1 MAAGPA
7 HGPMPTDEGLRWFDE
22 HETKLVN
29 APVAK
34 GLRGVVEAM
43 VGNFDRARALV
54 AESRARHEELGQRL
68 MLAGSGLQL
77 CQIEMLAGDAEAAA
91 GEGVRTCEALEA
103 IGERGWLS
111 TIAGQTAQALL
122 ELGRDDEAWIDVAD
136 EVGGPEDVI
145 TQALILQVRARLL
158 ARSGRAVDGEALAR
172 RSVDLVDR
180 TDMLEARADARVDL
194 AAVLRAD
201 GRSDEALTALHEAEE
216 LYRLKQ
222 HLVGVARVQSL
233 VADARAGV

>member
-1 MAAGPA
+1 
-7 HGPMPTDEGLRWFDE
+7 
-22 HETKLVN
+22 
-29 APVAK
+29 
-34 GLRGVVEAM
+34 
-43 VGNFDRARALV
+43 
-54 AESRARHEELGQRL
+54 
-68 MLAGSGLQL
+68 
-77 CQIEMLAGDAEAAA
+77 
-91 GEGVRTCEALEA
+91 
-103 IGERGWLS
+103 
-111 TIAGQTAQALL
+111 
-122 ELGRDDEAWIDVAD
+122 
-136 EVGGPEDVI
+136 
-145 TQALILQVRARLL
+145 VRARLL

-201 GRSDEALTALHEAEE
+201 GRGDEALTALHEAEE

>member
-1 MAAGPA
+1 
-7 HGPMPTDEGLRWFDE
+7 
-22 HETKLVN
+22 
-29 APVAK
+29 
-34 GLRGVVEAM
+34 
-43 VGNFDRARALV
+43 
-54 AESRARHEELGQRL
+54 

-122 ELGRDDEAWIDVAD
+122 ELGRDDEAAHWIDVAD